1 MNGYLGI
8 DVSKDGLDV
17 MLVREQRHEAQH
29 FTNSEL
35 GFAKL
40 HSWVKRRVDPRAVH
54 ACLEATGPYSE
65 AIAAFLHAQ
74 EYRVSVVNPAR
85 IKGYAESQLR
95 RNKTDRLDAALI
107 ADFCRTQQPAAWT
120 PPRPEVRHLQALV
133 RHLDD
138 LTHMRLQVNNRLK
151 PPMPLEPVQHHL
163 QDQLALLDQPIAQT
177 KQAIREWLNQHPDLK
192 RQKDLLTSIPGIGDL
207 TAGKLLAECRDLRAF
222 QDVRQRVAF
231 AGLNPR
237 HHTSGSSIRKKP
249 TLSRTGSAALRAAL
263 YMPALAAMRF
273 KALLRAFADRLR
285 SRGVPGK
292 AIVAAVM
299 RKLLHLAFGV
309 VKSGQPFDPNWR
321 TAS

>member
-1 MNGYLGI
+1 MMNGYLGI

-17 MLVREQRHEAQH
+17 EFVRDQGHEAQH
-29 FTNSEL
+29 FPNSAP

-40 HSWVKRRVDPRAVH
+40 HNWVKRRLDPTAVH
-54 ACLEATGPYSE
+54 VCLEATGPYSE
-65 AIAAFLHAQ
+65 AVAEFLYGQ
-74 EYRVSVVNPAR
+74 GYRVSVVNPAR

-107 ADFCRTQQPAAWT
+107 ADFCRIQQPAAWM
-120 PPRPEVRHLQALV
+120 PPLPEVRHLQALV

-138 LTHMRLQVNNRLK
+138 LTQLRQQVSNRLK
-151 PPMPLEPVQHHL
+151 SGTQLEPVQHHL
-163 QDQLALLDQPIAQT
+163 QAQLTLLDQQIAQT
-177 KQAIREWLNQHPDLK
+177 KQTIRDWLNQHPDLK

-222 QDVRQRVAF
+222 HDVRQLVAF

-237 HHTSGSSIRKKP
+237 HHSSGSSIHKKP
-249 TLSRTGSAALRAAL
+249 ILSRTGSAALRAAL

-273 KALLRAFADRLR
+273 NPLLRAFADRLR

-309 VKSGQPFDPNWR
+309 VKSGQPFDPNW
-321 TAS
+321 

>member
-1 MNGYLGI
+1 MDGYLGI
-8 DVSKDGLDV
+8 DVGKDGLDV
-17 MLVREQRHEAQH
+17 ELVRDRQHEAQY
-29 FTNSEL
+29 FTNSEP

-40 HSWVKRRVDPRAVH
+40 HSWVKRRLDPRVVH

-65 AIAAFLHAQ
+65 AIAEFLYAQ
-74 EYRVSVVNPAR
+74 GYPVSVVNPAR

-95 RNKTDRLDAALI
+95 RNKTDQLDAALI

-120 PPRPEVRHLQALV
+120 PPPPQVRHLQALV

-138 LTHMRLQVNNRLK
+138 LTQMRQQVNNRLK
-151 PPMPLEPVQHHL
+151 SGTPLVPVQQHL
-163 QDQLALLDQPIAQT
+163 QAQLTLLDQQIAQT
-177 KQAIREWLNQHPDLK
+177 KQAIIDWLNQHPDLK

-222 QDVRQRVAF
+222 QDVRQLVAF

-237 HHTSGSSIRKKP
+237 HHTSGSSVRKKP
-249 TLSRTGSAALRAAL
+249 TLSRTGSASLRAAL

-273 KALLRAFADRLR
+273 NPLLRAFADRLR